1 MKIVRKIKGIPTKEY
16 YAWKAMKARC
26 YAPCNKDMGKYQK
39 GNITVCEEWK
49 HSYENFINDM
59 GFAPSTKHSLD
70 RIDTTKGYYKENCR
84 WATTKEQANNR
95 GNFNILITFENK
107 TLVLKDWAAELGIKY
122 TTLYNRLYRSKL
134 TFENAIFDRIKT
146 NE

>member
-1 MKIVRKIKGIPTKEY
+1 
-16 YAWKAMKARC
+16 MKARC

-39 GNITVCEEWK
+39 GNIIVCEEWK
-49 HSYENFINDM
+49 HSFENFINDM
-59 GFAPSTKHSLD
+59 GFAPSTEHSLD
-70 RIDTTKGYYKENCR
+70 RIDTTKGYSKENCR
-84 WATTKEQANNR
+84 WATKKEQANNR

-134 TFENAIFDRIKT
+134 TFENSLTTPEEVNQRLNK
-146 NE
+146 